1 VSVQTWKCRGGCG
14 STFDSDRMSSY
25 SFFNS
30 LTDDDFV
37 EHEASLIFSNRTVSS
52 SFTSA
57 SGVLGGGFEACGI
70 AVVGVLE
77 LLGH

>member
-1 VSVQTWKCRGGCG
+1 
-14 STFDSDRMSSY
+14 MPSY

-37 EHEASLIFSNRTVSS
+37 EHGESLIFSNRAVSS

-57 SGVLGGGFEACGI
+57 LGVLGGGFEACGI

-77 LLGH
+77 LLSCWFSIYAPSELGDNSAFHGEL